1 MPGDIVFEEK
11 LYLPATLSDG
21 DYELEIAIVDPVTLV
36 PRVKLA
42 IEGVN
47 DKGWYPMGTITVK

>member
-1 MPGDIVFEEK
+1 VFEEK
-11 LYLPATLSDG
+11 LYIPNSTPSG
-21 DYELEIAIVDPVTLV
+21 EFKLEIAIVDPVAFA

-47 DKGWYPMGTITVK
+47 TDGWYAMGKINVID